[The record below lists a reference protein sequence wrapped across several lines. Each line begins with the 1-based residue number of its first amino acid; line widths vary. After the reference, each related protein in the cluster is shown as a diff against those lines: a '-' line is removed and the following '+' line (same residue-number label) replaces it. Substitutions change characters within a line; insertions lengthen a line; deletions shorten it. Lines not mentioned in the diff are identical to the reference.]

1 MSKIITLKDFSKI
14 RHSLGSIVCAS
25 GGFDPLHPGHTNY
38 IIDSKKFAKT
48 LVVIVNGD
56 NFLFHKKGYSVMNLE
71 DRCMV
76 ISSIKNVDYVIPY
89 EINNDLTVIEAL
101 KIIKPN
107 FFTKG
112 GDRNSK
118 NNIPEWEICK
128 ALNIEIKLKV
138 GVEKVWSSTKII
150 NDVIEKH
157 LTKHRSQ

>member
-1 MSKIITLKDFSKI
+1 M
-14 RHSLGSIVCAS
+14 
-25 GGFDPLHPGHTNY
+25 HPGHTHY

-56 NFLFHKKGYSVMNLE
+56 NFLFNKKGYSVMNLE

-76 ISSIKNVDYVIPY
+76 VASIKNVDYVIPY
-89 EINNDLTVIEAL
+89 EVNDDLTVIEAL

-118 NNIPEWEICK
+118 SNIPEWNICK

-138 GVEKVWSSTKII
+138 GVERIWSSTNII
-150 NDVIEKH
+150 NKVIEKH
-157 LTKHRSQ
+157 LIQHRSQ